1 MIEQLKEM
9 AGSSGLFVN
18 PDLQK
23 VGLMPLVMLLGISLA
38 ASLFIS
44 FLYLQFYSGRETGSQ
59 IHRAFPLLGIAIT
72 AIFICIQF
80 SLPLSLGLLGALSIV
95 RFRTPIK
102 EPEEI
107 GFLMLVIASSL
118 ATATFNIAFLGF
130 FLAIAIVA
138 ILVAGLVFRLLRDQR
153 RSGALIV
160 SLGEKEYQES
170 SAELQQAVEKRVRRA
185 RLESVT
191 RSEEG
196 VVVTYGFR
204 SLAPESVPDLQKEL
218 AAVVGAGDFTL
229 LFHRGEV

>member
-1 MIEQLKEM
+1 MIEQLKAM

-23 VGLMPLVMLLGISLA
+23 VGLLPLVMLLAISLA
-38 ASLFIS
+38 AALFIS

-59 IHRAFPLLGIAIT
+59 IHRAFPLLGVAIT
-72 AIFICIQF
+72 AIFICVQF

-107 GFLMLVIASSL
+107 GFLMLVVASSL

-130 FLAIAIVA
+130 FLVIAIVA
-138 ILVAGLVFRLLRDQR
+138 VLVGGLVFRLLGSQR
-153 RSGALIV
+153 RAGAIIV
-160 SLGEKEYQES
+160 SLGEKAYQES
-170 SAELQQAVEKRVRRA
+170 SAKLQELIESRVRKA
-185 RLESVT
+185 QLESVT
-191 RSEEG
+191 RSEQG

-204 SLAPESVPDLQKEL
+204 SLVPEAVPEIQREIGAL
-218 AAVVGAGDFTL
+218 VGEGDFTL
-229 LFHRGEV
+229 LFHRGEP